1 MSVKPVKTNTW
12 KLQRCKACGEHWGKS
27 LIHGIGL
34 VCRECWATLAPPAL
48 AGKGHKAERKA
59 EKIDRLLR
67 EHQPPP
73 MARSAEMLELRG
85 CARCGGAVN
94 WIRTTDRAPG
104 WWEGECVGCGD
115 IRFSGL
121 VADAKVTRGYRRN
134 GGWRQARLP
143 RNAAGTS
150 CATAYTVPAPLSGC
164 ARPPS
169 AQSTSASSP

>member
-1 MSVKPVKTNTW
+1 MRPSNTDLGAPALPLLFMSVKPIKTNTW
-12 KLQRCKACGEHWGKS
+12 KLQRCKACGERWGKS

-115 IRFSGL
+115 IRFSRP
-121 VADAKVTRGYRRN
+121 VADAKLTRLTLIISR
-134 GGWRQARLP
+134 
-143 RNAAGTS
+143 AAYFASVAPAMKGTS
-150 CATAYTVPAPLSGC
+150 
-164 ARPPS
+164 RPQK
-169 AQSTSASSP
+169 AG